1 MNKLRLNS
9 RRAIFKKFGKSLKVE
24 ITQPE
29 LLSKTRSNNIKAKFI
44 EFKLQTTLARIEKF
58 STNPV
63 IPFETFYFS
72 LLTKTHLLDSCSVC
86 GSPDRVE
93 MHHIKAIKQGKTIN
107 TFTSILSNLLRKQI
121 PLCKVCH
128 TQVHRG

>member
-24 ITQPE
+24 ITRPE
-29 LLSKTRSNNIKAKFI
+29 PISKTRSNNIKAKFI

-63 IPFETFYFS
+63 IPFETAS
-72 LLTKTHLLDSCSVC
+72 
-86 GSPDRVE
+86 
-93 MHHIKAIKQGKTIN
+93 
-107 TFTSILSNLLRKQI
+107 
-121 PLCKVCH
+121 
-128 TQVHRG
+128 